1 MTKQLPLTISLL
13 ATLFVSALAM
23 EGEEEEEHEETLS
36 CTEPDCTFVL
46 TALLLVW
53 PICFGILVAVILLPR
68 FHRRRVVDCD
78 VLVQAEVL
86 ELELPSSSRDGG
98 DGRNMASVKL
108 SYEYSGKSFVAWEK
122 YKYTTNPNYP
132 QIQIS
137 LSEPYSVYVD
147 PLRPKYCILEGKQS
161 EVMDQTSPSSVI
173 CVILT
178 YLCCIILLDVL
189 HQSKQI
195 LENKYRSP
203 YAFPVFLLL
212 SAAIYISVPLCFA
225 ALYGFA
231 LRIARAYRKPV
242 DEECLENA
250 TYNTVEM
257 IGEQG
262 TIV

>member
-1 MTKQLPLTISLL
+1 MTKQSPLTISLL

-36 CTEPDCTFVL
+36 WACTADCTPLL
-46 TALLLVW
+46 TILLLLL
-53 PICFGILVAVILLPR
+53 PICFGIAVAVRLLPR

-78 VLVQAEVL
+78 VLVRAEVV
-86 ELELPSSSRDGG
+86 EHKLPSRFDSDG
-98 DGRNMASVKL
+98 MASVKL

-122 YKYTTNPNYP
+122 YKYTTNNPP
-132 QIQIS
+132 IQIS

-173 CVILT
+173 CMILT
-178 YLCCIILLDVL
+178 YLCGFILLNVL
-189 HQSKQI
+189 VQSKQMLKI
-195 LENKYRSP
+195 KYRSP

-212 SAAIYISVPLCFA
+212 SAAIYFSVLLCFA

-231 LRIARAYRKPV
+231 LRILARAIRKPA

>member
-1 MTKQLPLTISLL
+1 MTKQSSLTISLL
-13 ATLFVSALAM
+13 AILFVSALAM

-46 TALLLVW
+46 TCLLLVW
-53 PICFGILVAVILLPR
+53 PICFGIVAAVRLLPR

-78 VLVQAEVL
+78 VLVRADVL
-86 ELELPSSSRDGG
+86 EHQLPSSSYQAG
-98 DGRNMASVKL
+98 DVASVNL
-108 SYEYSGKSFVAWEK
+108 SYEYSGKSFIAWET
-122 YKYTTNPNYP
+122 YQYTTHNPP
-132 QIQIS
+132 IQIS

-147 PLRPKYCILEGKQS
+147 PLRPEYCILEGKQS

-173 CVILT
+173 CMILT
-178 YLCCIILLDVL
+178 DLCGCILLNVL
-189 HQSKQI
+189 VQSKQM
-195 LENKYRSP
+195 LKNKYRSP

-212 SAAIYISVPLCFA
+212 SAAIYFSVLLCFA

-231 LRIARAYRKPV
+231 LRIARAIRKPA

>member
-1 MTKQLPLTISLL
+1 
-13 ATLFVSALAM
+13 M
-23 EGEEEEEHEETLS
+23 EGEEEEEHEETLM
-36 CTEPDCTFVL
+36 CTTDCTSFL
-46 TALLLVW
+46 TTLLLVW

-78 VLVQAEVL
+78 VLVRAEVL
-86 ELELPSSSRDGG
+86 EHNLPSSSGYGG
-98 DGRNMASVKL
+98 DTHRMASVKL

-122 YKYTTNPNYP
+122 YKYTTNNPP
-132 QIQIS
+132 IQIS

-173 CVILT
+173 CILLT

-212 SAAIYISVPLCFA
+212 SAAIYLSVLLCFA

-231 LRIARAYRKPV
+231 LRIARAIRKPA

>member
-1 MTKQLPLTISLL
+1 
-13 ATLFVSALAM
+13 
-23 EGEEEEEHEETLS
+23 
-36 CTEPDCTFVL
+36 
-46 TALLLVW
+46 
-53 PICFGILVAVILLPR
+53 
-68 FHRRRVVDCD
+68 
-78 VLVQAEVL
+78 
-86 ELELPSSSRDGG
+86 
-98 DGRNMASVKL
+98 MASVKL

-122 YKYTTNPNYP
+122 YKYTTNNPP
-132 QIQIS
+132 IQIS

-189 HQSKQI
+189 YQSKQI

-212 SAAIYISVPLCFA
+212 SAAIYFSVLLCFA

-231 LRIARAYRKPV
+231 LRIARAIRKPA

>member
-1 MTKQLPLTISLL
+1 MTKQSSLTISLL
-13 ATLFVSALAM
+13 AILFVSALAM

-36 CTEPDCTFVL
+36 CTEPEDCTFVL
-46 TALLLVW
+46 SILLLEL
-53 PICFGILVAVILLPR
+53 PICFGIIAAVRLLPR

-78 VLVQAEVL
+78 VLVRAEVL
-86 ELELPSSSRDGG
+86 EHKLPSSSWRVG
-98 DGRNMASVKL
+98 DGLRMASVKL

-122 YKYTTNPNYP
+122 YQYTTNNPP
-132 QIQIS
+132 IQIS

-147 PLRPKYCILEGKQS
+147 PLRPGYCILEGKQS

-173 CVILT
+173 CMILT
-178 YLCCIILLDVL
+178 DLCGCILLNVL
-189 HQSKQI
+189 LQSKQM
-195 LENKYRSP
+195 LKNKYRSP

-212 SAAIYISVPLCFA
+212 SAAIYFSVLLCFA

-231 LRIARAYRKPV
+231 LRIARAIRKPA